1 MTSPVDP
8 QGDPSAP
15 SRGDLLW
22 LGGFCLARALFSTT
36 LTTYSA
42 SLPLLKEDWGMSAQQ
57 AGLISSSFFTGFL
70 VSLFVVGF
78 MADRIGAKRT
88 YLITSIFASVSAL
101 TFAFFADG
109 FLSAFLLYGLTGLFA
124 GGSYTPGLAILTQR
138 FPSRFRG
145 FAIGFYIAA
154 SSAGYA
160 LSLSM
165 SSILLSASGW
175 RAAFIANCLLPSLGM
190 LLGAW
195 MLRGTPNTLP
205 PPSPDRAERNLWH
218 AVVVNKPALLIIA
231 AYTFHSWELL
241 GLWAWTPYFLT
252 TVISGG
258 NVGVEA
264 ASAGAGFTA
273 LAFLVSAGGPI
284 AGGML
289 SDRWGRTAVIL
300 VMSGISVFCAMTLG
314 WLVTAPFWLI
324 VGMTLVFQFTSI
336 ADSPVHSTALTELVS
351 HRFLGAAYS
360 LRSVLGFGAGA
371 ISPWVFGLV
380 LDQMGGGD
388 MNGGD
393 AGAGLL
399 GFGLAFSVLGI
410 GGVFCPLCALW
421 LRKLPQ
427 STRMAGGRR

>member
-1 MTSPVDP
+1 MTSPVDQ
-8 QGDPSAP
+8 QGGPSAP

-22 LGGFCLARALFSTT
+22 LGGFCLARALFSTIQ
-36 LTTYSA
+36 TTYSA

-57 AGLISSSFFTGFL
+57 AGLISSSYFMGFL

-101 TFAFFADG
+101 SFAFFANG
-109 FLSAFLLYGLTGLFA
+109 FLSAFLLYGMTGLFA
-124 GGSYTPGLAILTQR
+124 GGSYTPGLAILAQR

-154 SSAGYA
+154 SSIGYA

-165 SSILLSASGW
+165 SSILLSSSGW
-175 RAAFIANCLLPSLGM
+175 RAAFIVNCLCPSLGM

-195 MLRGTPNTLP
+195 VLRRTPNTLP
-205 PPSPDRAERNLWH
+205 PPSPDRAESNLWH

-241 GLWAWTPYFLT
+241 GLWAWTPYFLSS
-252 TVISGG
+252 VISGG
-258 NVGVEA
+258 SAGVEA

-284 AGGML
+284 TGGML

-300 VMSGISVFCAMTLG
+300 AMSGISALCAMTVG
-314 WLVTAPFWLI
+314 WLATAPFWLVMGVI
-324 VGMTLVFQFTSI
+324 LVFQFTSI

-371 ISPWVFGLV
+371 ISPWVFGLI
-380 LDQMGGGD
+380 LDQVGGS
-388 MNGGD
+388 NG
-393 AGAGLL
+393 GAGLL
-399 GFGLAFSVLGI
+399 GFGLAFSMLGI
-410 GGVFCPLCALW
+410 GGMFCPLSALW